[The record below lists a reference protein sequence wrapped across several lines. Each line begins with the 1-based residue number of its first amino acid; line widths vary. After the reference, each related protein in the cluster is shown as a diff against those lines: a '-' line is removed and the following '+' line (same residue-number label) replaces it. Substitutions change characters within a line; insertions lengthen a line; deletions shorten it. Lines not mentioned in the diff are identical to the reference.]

1 MTQNTSK
8 INFLFKSFAF
18 FKIPMIFF
26 CGAKII
32 EIDEKKAV
40 VKIPLN
46 FKTRNHLKSM
56 YFGTLAVGADIT
68 GGIIAFQI
76 IQQKK
81 LKISLVFKDMSGEFL
96 KRVEKDAFFVC
107 EDGEKVSNL
116 INRTLETGNR
126 EEDKVNI
133 NVYTNYYKNPE
144 LVSKFSLTLS
154 LKKK

>member
-1 MTQNTSK
+1 MSQNTSK

-26 CGAKII
+26 CGAKIL

-46 FKTRNHLKSM
+46 FKTRNHLNSM

-107 EDGEKVSNL
+107 EDGEKVSKL
-116 INRTLETGNR
+116 INKTIETGNR
-126 EEDKVNI
+126 EEEKVTI
-133 NVYTNYYKNPE
+133 NVYTDYYKNPE

>member
-1 MTQNTSK
+1 MKTAVKTNL
-8 INFLFKSFAF
+8 LFKGFTLL
-18 FKIPMIFF
+18 KIPMIFY

-32 EIDEKKAV
+32 EIDNKKSV

-46 FKTRNHLKSM
+46 YKTRNHLKSM

-76 IQQKK
+76 MQERK

-96 KRVEKDAFFVC
+96 KRVEKDAYFVC
-107 EDGEKVSNL
+107 EDGEKITSL
-116 INRTLETGNR
+116 INKAIETGNR
-126 EEDKVNI
+126 EEEKVYI
-133 NVYTNYYKNPE
+133 NVYTDYYKNPE
-144 LVSKFSLTLS
+144 LVSKFTLTLS